1 MTDPYKTLGVSP
13 QASDDEIKKAY
24 RELARKYH
32 PDKYR
37 DSDLADL
44 AGEKMKEINA
54 AYEQIQSERANRG
67 KNASASNAGASYGG
81 YSAYNAG
88 PHVDNEGSTGNDLY
102 RRIRIN
108 INNRR
113 FSEAESLL
121 MSISSDRRDAEWD
134 FLYGTIL
141 VSRGHYVDA
150 QNYFDRACARDPYN
164 GEYRQVRDNLRRHTQ
179 RYNGGY
185 YTTQAGSCGICDIC
199 ATMIC
204 LDCMCG
210 GCR

>member
-54 AYEQIQSERANRG
+54 AYEQIQSDRANRG
-67 KNASASNAGASYGG
+67 AGASSGNTNSYG
-81 YSAYNAG
+81 YSSYNAG
-88 PHVDNEGSTGNDLY
+88 PRVDNEGATGNELY
-102 RRIRIN
+102 RRIRIA
-108 INNRR
+108 INDRR
-113 FSEAESLL
+113 ITEAESML
-121 MSISSDRRDAEWD
+121 MSVTSDRRDAEWD

-150 QNYFDRACARDPYN
+150 QSYFDRACARDPYN
-164 GEYRQVRDNLRRHTQ
+164 GEYRQIRDNLRAHTQ

-185 YTTQAGSCGICDIC
+185 YTTQANSCSVCDIC
-199 ATMIC
+199 TTLMC

>member
-54 AYEQIQSERANRG
+54 AYEQIQRDRANG
-67 KNASASNAGASYGG
+67 GNTSTGNSGSSYG
-81 YSAYNAG
+81 YSSYNAG
-88 PHVDNEGSTGNDLY
+88 PRVDNEGATGNDLY
-102 RRIRIN
+102 RRIRIS
-108 INNRR
+108 INNGRIV
-113 FSEAESLL
+113 EAESIL
-121 MSISSDRRDAEWD
+121 MGIPADRRDAEWD
-134 FLYGTIL
+134 FLFGTVL
-141 VSRGHYVDA
+141 VSHGHYVDA
-150 QNYFDRACARDPYN
+150 QNYLDRACAKDPYN

-185 YTTQAGSCGICDIC
+185 YTTQANSCSVCDIC
-199 ATMIC
+199 TTLIC
-204 LDCMCG
+204 LDCLCG